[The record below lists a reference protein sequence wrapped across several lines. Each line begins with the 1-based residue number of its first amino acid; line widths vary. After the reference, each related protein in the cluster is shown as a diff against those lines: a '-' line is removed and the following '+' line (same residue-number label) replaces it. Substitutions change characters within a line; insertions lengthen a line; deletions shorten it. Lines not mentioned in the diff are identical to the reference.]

1 MYLLFILRMAL
12 LSIFMSSFCSNRYD
26 TIAEG
31 IGNDH
36 MTGNFARAMLD
47 DAFKITDQEAVY
59 MAHYLLKHEG
69 ELLQLLG

>member
-1 MYLLFILRMAL
+1 
-12 LSIFMSSFCSNRYD
+12 MSMVCRLCDRYD

-36 MTGNFARAMLD
+36 VTGNFGKALLD
-47 DAFKITDQEAVY
+47 DAFKVSDQEAVY

-69 ELLQLLG
+69 TLLLKFKLQLIQLQQ